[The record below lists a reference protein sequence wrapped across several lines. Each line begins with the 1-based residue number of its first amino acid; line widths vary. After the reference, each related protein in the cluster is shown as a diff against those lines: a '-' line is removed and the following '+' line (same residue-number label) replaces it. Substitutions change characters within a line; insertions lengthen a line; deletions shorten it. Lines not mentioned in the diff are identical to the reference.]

1 MNKYKKRFYTS
12 LITLCSIILIFI
24 LLLILRTIPSISEGY
39 SRTISRVEQYISSTI
54 FSWLPFS
61 MFELFVILLFIYI
74 LVWIILTIYHLHRFS
89 FRGSS
94 KYFLN
99 LGIVI
104 SLVLLTY
111 LGTAGMEYYRYP
123 ISGIPQ
129 YSEILEDSS
138 KYEDIATYFQDDF
151 NTIAKSFEY
160 DEKGLLIRP
169 YSIDKLN
176 QIMLDEFKVFD
187 KDDYYTKKTTK
198 AKEMPLLG
206 LIYRELGIT
215 GVAFAPTGEANV
227 NPYIPAGEYA
237 FTLAHEIAHTKGI
250 IREDD
255 ANLVAS
261 YICLNSEDEYLRYSG
276 YVYTIYSLKYLVL
289 CTNDDEVIKNYNNG
303 FSNLVLN
310 DSKARSNYW
319 NEHNKAEKI
328 GNFFNDLY
336 LKLNGTE
343 GTTSYIDK
351 IDVSNEKG
359 QYKINSYSPYQA
371 LYLSL
376 YFAFND

>member
-1 MNKYKKRFYTS
+1 
-12 LITLCSIILIFI
+12 
-24 LLLILRTIPSISEGY
+24 
-39 SRTISRVEQYISSTI
+39 
-54 FSWLPFS
+54 
-61 MFELFVILLFIYI
+61 
-74 LVWIILTIYHLHRFS
+74 
-89 FRGSS
+89 
-94 KYFLN
+94 
-99 LGIVI
+99 
-104 SLVLLTY
+104 
-111 LGTAGMEYYRYP
+111 MEYYRYP